1 MPMLADCPT
10 VGPDALLTE
19 VGALHDEG
27 WRFVTA
33 SCVPRPGRR
42 TVLYHFERGETIRH
56 LRVELPADGSVPS
69 IGGIYA
75 GAFLVENEMIELQG
89 LRVTDLAIDYGGRL
103 YRDIGEPEGAFAPA
117 ILLEQAADL
126 RLDACVPITPNGRE
140 MRAPGSRVPPAEG
153 AGVGGNGHGPAGNG
167 RKPQHH
173 AGSEPG
179 KGGR

>member
-1 MPMLADCPT
+1 MLADCPT

-89 LRVTDLAIDYGGRL
+89 LAVSDLAVDYGGRL
-103 YRDIGEPEGAFAPA
+103 YRDFDGPEGWAHDADEA
-117 ILLEQAADL
+117 ISVIEAAGL
-126 RLDACVPITPNGRE
+126 GRLDACVPVVDGRE
-140 MRAPGSRVPPAEG
+140 VRPSTTRVPPDPSEG
-153 AGVGGNGHGPAGNG
+153 SV
-167 RKPQHH
+167 R
-173 AGSEPG
+173 
-179 KGGR
+179 

>member
-89 LRVTDLAIDYGGRL
+89 LAVSDLAVDYGGRL
-103 YRDIGEPEGAFAPA
+103 YRDFDGPEGWAHDADEA
-117 ILLEQAADL
+117 ISVIEAAGL
-126 RLDACVPITPNGRE
+126 GRLDACVPVVDGRE
-140 MRAPGSRVPPAEG
+140 VRPSTTRVPPDPSEG
-153 AGVGGNGHGPAGNG
+153 SV
-167 RKPQHH
+167 R
-173 AGSEPG
+173 
-179 KGGR
+179 